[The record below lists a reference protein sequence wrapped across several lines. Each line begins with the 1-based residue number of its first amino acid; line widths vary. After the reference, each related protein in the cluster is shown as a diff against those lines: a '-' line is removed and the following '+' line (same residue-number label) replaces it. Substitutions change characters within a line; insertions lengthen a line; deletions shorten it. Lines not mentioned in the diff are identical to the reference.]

1 MALKEERAGYG
12 ALSFSSVVKGALIA
26 LVITVLGS
34 ALLGVVYQTTGL
46 AEKTLPGI
54 SVALFYLSVFVGSF
68 WAARDA
74 GSRGLL
80 HGVLAAVLIVLAGL
94 LLAGLFFDF
103 QAAAGNLLLRCG
115 LSGFAGAVGGVLGVG
130 LSR

>member
-1 MALKEERAGYG
+1 MALNEDRAGSG
-12 ALSFSSVVKGALIA
+12 VLSFSSVVKGALIA
-26 LVITVLGS
+26 FAITVLGS
-34 ALLGVVYQTTGL
+34 ALLGVVYQMTGL
-46 AEKTLPGI
+46 AEKTLPGF
-54 SVALFYLSVFVGSF
+54 SVTLFYLSVLIGSF

-80 HGVLAAVLIVLAGL
+80 HGVFVALLVTMFGF

-103 QAAAGNLLLRCG
+103 QATAGNLLLRSG
-115 LSGFAGAVGGVLGVG
+115 LSGLAGAAGGVLGVG

>member
-1 MALKEERAGYG
+1 VALNEKRAGFG
-12 ALSFSSVVKGALIA
+12 TLNFASVIKGALIA

-34 ALLGVVYQTTGL
+34 ALLGVVYQMTGL
-46 AEKTLPGI
+46 AEKTLPGL
-54 SVALFYLSVFVGSF
+54 SVALFYLSILVGSF

-80 HGVLAAVLIVLAGL
+80 HGVLVALLIVLLGL
-94 LLAGLFFDF
+94 LLTGLFFDF
-103 QAAAGNLLLRCG
+103 QAATENLLLRSG
-115 LSGFAGAVGGVLGVG
+115 LSGFAGAMGGVLGVG